1 MPEVIKDAIA
11 NQALASNAEWFS
23 TDVTVSE
30 NVAPDYAPIFMLT
43 FALDTSSAVQVT
55 VDSGTTFVNLRDEV
69 GNGTFDAD
77 VYYSRPVIVRPGD
90 TFNVRATAA
99 VTVRFARLDEW
110 S

>member
-1 MPEVIKDAIA
+1 MPEVIKDAIT
-11 NQALASNAEWFS
+11 NQALASNAEWFT
-23 TDVTVSE
+23 TDITVSE

-43 FALDTSSAVQVT
+43 FAINASSAVEIT
-55 VDSGTTFVNLRDEV
+55 LDSGTTFVNIRDEV

-99 VTVRFARLDEW
+99 VTVHYARVDEW